1 MLMQWH
7 NINGTTL
14 APLIGRLYSRTEGF
28 IRDTLATQLGYC
40 GDVWNTMPHALTPC
54 RSAVAYCLVTDAKKH
69 LCAQVDGVLVRV
81 VRVLLAGHLVRGV
94 GVRGVG

>member
-1 MLMQWH
+1 MFR
-7 NINGTTL
+7 N
-14 APLIGRLYSRTEGF
+14 
-28 IRDTLATQLGYC
+28 
-40 GDVWNTMPHALTPC
+40 
-54 RSAVAYCLVTDAKKH
+54 CLVTDAKKH

>member
-1 MLMQWH
+1 MQLERYELELRITIWEFESHMLMQWEWH

-54 RSAVAYCLVTDAKKH
+54 RSAVAYCLETV
-69 LCAQVDGVLVRV
+69 
-81 VRVLLAGHLVRGV
+81 
-94 GVRGVG
+94 